1 MCRYAHSRP
10 PPQNHR
16 ALTMSRGFVVR
27 VVFLF
32 VVLLLYLCLAH
43 VLQIFKQVLFL
54 VEGENMV
61 CRKVRRVQYEPHLVV
76 SKVLNSDLLRTLVH
90 VVYSAKLL
98 VSAGQIAREV
108 SRLLGREYSASYV
121 SVHLRRLDGVW

>member
-1 MCRYAHSRP
+1 
-10 PPQNHR
+10 
-16 ALTMSRGFVVR
+16 
-27 VVFLF
+27 
-32 VVLLLYLCLAH
+32 
-43 VLQIFKQVLFL
+43 
-54 VEGENMV
+54 MV